1 MPKPKYSAQSTGIPS
16 EVWRYYLLINRP
28 ECSDTVFSW
37 EDFAEKNNKELLNNV
52 GNLCNRVLKFI
63 YNDDKQIPKVSY
75 EDLTENEFG
84 ILKIV
89 EERFKKYTQLLDKV
103 EIKEGLKTAM
113 EISSLV
119 NKYIQD
125 SKPFDKQTKESG
137 R

>member
-1 MPKPKYSAQSTGIPS
+1 M
-16 EVWRYYLLINRP
+16 
-28 ECSDTVFSW
+28 
-37 EDFAEKNNKELLNNV
+37 